1 MDITKI
7 KIGGE
12 SYNIKDETARTT
24 LSAEQETLVRNVMT
38 YGIADIS
45 SKTPAQL
52 AEMAANMQQYGTPDT
67 TGISQAQLDQML
79 ENIQKYG
86 IANVDGLT
94 PAQKEALEAAHN
106 SGEIT
111 ETDPKF
117 TAWMTSLLSSGSVD
131 ANGVLTLI

>member
-12 SYNIKDETARTT
+12 SFTVKDEVARTT
-24 LSAEQETLVRNVMT
+24 LSAAQEELVRNIMI
-38 YGIADIS
+38 YGIADVS
-45 SKTPAQL
+45 NKTQAELAQ
-52 AEMAANMQQYGTPDT
+52 MAANMQQYGTPDT

-94 PAQKEALEAAHN
+94 QAQKEALEAAHN
-106 SGEIT
+106 ATEIE

-117 TAWMTSLLSSGSVD
+117 MAWKNSLSVD
-131 ANGVLTLI
+131 ANGVLMLI

>member
-12 SYNIKDETARTT
+12 SYTVKDEVARTT
-24 LSAEQETLVRNVMT
+24 LSSAQEALVRNIMT
-38 YGIADIS
+38 YGIADVTN
-45 SKTPAQL
+45 KTQAELAQ
-52 AEMAANMQQYGTPDT
+52 MAANMQQYGTPDT
-67 TGISQAQLDQML
+67 TGISQAQLNQML

-94 PAQKEALEAAHN
+94 QAQKEALEAAHN
-106 SGEIT
+106 ATEIE

-117 TAWMTSLLSSGSVD
+117 TTWKNSLTAD